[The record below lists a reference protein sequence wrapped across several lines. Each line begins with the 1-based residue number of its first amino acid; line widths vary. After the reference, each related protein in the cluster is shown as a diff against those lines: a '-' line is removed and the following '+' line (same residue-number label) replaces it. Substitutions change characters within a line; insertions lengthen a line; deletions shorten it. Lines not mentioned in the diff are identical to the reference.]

1 MTVVESDHTKLS
13 AKLSEQYKKVSNYM
27 INSRLKLNDD
37 KTHLMVICSSN
48 ARARSQSANLVQLTT
63 ITDIIKPSLN
73 EKLLGCNI
81 QNDLKWTNHIRENED
96 NMYKT
101 LNKRVDAIRRISYSC
116 DFKTRKMLA
125 NGLFMSKVIYLI
137 TIWGSCTKDLMD
149 SIQVIQNR
157 VARVITRNDWMTSS
171 EENLKQI
178 GWLSIYQLS
187 VYFTIIQLHKVKQD
201 KSPEKLYSM
210 YNWNYAHNTR
220 QEANQIVKPRGT
232 PGLELTN
239 NSFRWRASRLYNKLP
254 RSIIHIEQLDN
265 FKKNVKSW
273 IMDNITLRR

>member
-1 MTVVESDHTKLS
+1 MVG
-13 AKLSEQYKKVSNYM
+13 N
-27 INSRLKLNDD
+27 RLKLNDD
-37 KTHLMVICSSN
+37 KTHLLVITTQN
-48 ARARSQSANLVQLTT
+48 ARIKTQSAALVNITT
-63 ITDIIKPSLN
+63 PTKVIKPQKS
-73 EKLLGCNI
+73 EKLLGCWV
-81 QNDLKWTNHIRENED
+81 QDDLKWTYHLRDSQD
-96 NMYKT
+96 NVFKS
-101 LNKRVDAIRRISYSC
+101 LNQRISAIKIISKFS

-171 EENLKQI
+171 EENLRQI

-232 PGLELTN
+232 PRLELTN

-254 RSIIHIEQLDN
+254 RSIIQIEQLDN

-273 IMDNITLRR
+273 IMENITLRR

>member
-1 MTVVESDHTKLS
+1 M
-13 AKLSEQYKKVSNYM
+13 
-27 INSRLKLNDD
+27 
-37 KTHLMVICSSN
+37 
-48 ARARSQSANLVQLTT
+48 
-63 ITDIIKPSLN
+63 IKPSLN

-81 QNDLKWTNHIRENED
+81 QNDLKWTNHMRENED

-101 LNKRVDAIRRISYSC
+101 LNKRVDAIRRISYLC

-157 VARVITRNDWMTSS
+157 VARVITRNDWTTSS

-187 VYFTIIQLHKVKQD
+187 VYFTIIQLHKVKPD
-201 KSPEKLYSM
+201 KSPKTLYSK

-220 QEANQIVKPRGT
+220 Q
-232 PGLELTN
+232 
-239 NSFRWRASRLYNKLP
+239 
-254 RSIIHIEQLDN
+254 
-265 FKKNVKSW
+265 
-273 IMDNITLRR
+273 